1 MGIYAETV
9 CCCKYSP
16 FNASSVQKESCFF
29 CPAIIKTFYILTEE
43 AKGTAALSS
52 HAKSYEMTVKGNPLK
67 SLVRPRCLLTDRFL
81 LISIHCTPARFQHFE
96 PSNSSLFS
104 LSFFFL
110 PSSSCC
116 RSVSGHI
123 HKVTWHLSG
132 LNCLSEGCHTTCA
145 LSFPH
150 CDSERWGRCDRALT
164 TRLCTV
170 NFYMPLPGG

>member
-1 MGIYAETV
+1 MKAAQELMGIYAETV

-16 FNASSVQKESCFF
+16 FIASSVQKESCFF

-104 LSFFFL
+104 LFFFFC
-110 PSSSCC
+110 PH
-116 RSVSGHI
+116 RRAA
-123 HKVTWHLSG
+123 G
-132 LNCLSEGCHTTCA
+132 LLVDTFTKSHDICQA
-145 LSFPH
+145 
-150 CDSERWGRCDRALT
+150 
-164 TRLCTV
+164 
-170 NFYMPLPGG
+170 